1 MACVAG
7 VRVAVAAMCLLT
19 LSAGESQGQ
28 TPGGQPNPLVNIPGG
43 QPDPKSA
50 RLARLKKGQRDAL
63 ARQARQARLARLTK
77 GQRDALAEAQTLFE
91 QGLEAYKA
99 NNCHRLVGRRDRL
112 WDILNN
118 RADPFWVRHGLA
130 DASTKVTGPIT
141 ADLRAKVEILGGLKC
156 PTVAAMYEQLAVEVS
171 GAATKVKLPQVQ
183 GGTRM
188 TGGGEFPIASSEEW
202 MRGWSTSIML
212 QFGANPYKPNNRA
225 SGERQVPRDDVMWD
239 EALWRAVLGP
249 HRQYVP
255 EPSGRVRVGA
265 SYNEFEGSASGTVP
279 IGENSGFVYFVP
291 NPVNGSTGLNA
302 GPTGQSTGIQTKGHT
317 LDVLMDYSVR
327 QNANGLGR
335 GEREHSSAELFS
347 AERRWMEFGV
357 GLYYR
362 SYSVEH
368 RITQQSLTFD
378 DLNSLINLD
387 IKSHFIAPILS
398 WGAGFEP
405 SGPSGLF
412 GGVTGSIAPGLLV
425 TDASA
430 GQISNCGPCGP
441 GSPEYSW
448 SQSHN
453 FGDTSFSAMLRAQAY
468 AGYQFNPDV
477 RLQIG
482 GGLTY
487 MSRVDSIAVPVT
499 PPAQP
504 VGLDHGSSTEWSAHA
519 TLRVTI
525 PPPR

>member
-28 TPGGQPNPLVNIPGG
+28 TSGGQPNPLVNIPGG
-43 QPDPKSA
+43 QPDPKS
-50 RLARLKKGQRDAL
+50 
-63 ARQARQARLARLTK
+63 ARLARLTK

-202 MRGWSTSIML
+202 VRGVMTSIML
-212 QFGANPYKPNNRA
+212 ELGAK

-239 EALWRAVLGP
+239 EALRREVLGP

-347 AERRWMEFGV
+347 AERRWREFGV